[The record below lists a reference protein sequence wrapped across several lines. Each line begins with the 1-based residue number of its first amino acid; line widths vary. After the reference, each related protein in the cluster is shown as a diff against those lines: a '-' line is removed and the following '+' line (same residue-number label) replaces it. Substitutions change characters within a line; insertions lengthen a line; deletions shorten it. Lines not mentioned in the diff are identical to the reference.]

1 MFDVTLCELSIEL
14 QKMIDFKSLLRDHHL
29 RPTRQRLELSEILF
43 DGRHRH
49 LSAEQ
54 LHIEIK
60 QRGGN
65 MSLATIYNSL
75 NQFTEVGLLREIK
88 LEDGVSYFD
97 TNNDHHHHFYDSR
110 TGELL
115 DIPRDAISID
125 DLPDAPEG
133 KNIDRVDV
141 IIRIC

>member
-1 MFDVTLCELSIEL
+1 MT
-14 QKMIDFKSLLRDHHL
+14 DFITLLRKHGL
-29 RPTRQRLELSEILF
+29 RPTKQRLALSEILF

-54 LHIEIK
+54 LRFEI
-60 QRGGN
+60 REGGGN

-97 TNNDHHHHFYDSR
+97 TNNHHHHHFYDTR
-110 TGELL
+110 TGELT
-115 DIPRDAISID
+115 DIPHDSIAVES
-125 DLPDAPEG
+125 LPEAPQG
-133 KNIDRVDV
+133 KTVERIDI
-141 IIRIC
+141 IIRVS